1 MTIVVG
7 ITGGIGSGKTTLSK
21 YLETLKYKVHDSDK
35 EVSLIYKKQTNKL
48 KKALIGAGLKK
59 SIKKNYIDKKI
70 IANKIFENE
79 ESKTKIEKFIHKE
92 IKKKR
97 SDFIKINKAKKEK
110 VIFID
115 IPLLFE
121 NKLDHL
127 FNKIIC
133 IVSTKKNRKKRIRK
147 YKKISK
153 KTLDN
158 IIKSQITDKERR
170 LRSDYL
176 ITNNETKKTFIK
188 RTKSVIKDILK
199 WERL

>member
-1 MTIVVG
+1 MTIIVG

-21 YLETLKYKVHDSDK
+21 YLETLKYKIHDSDK

-48 KKALIGAGLKK
+48 KKTLIDAGLKK

-70 IANKIFENE
+70 IANKIFENQK
-79 ESKTKIEKFIHKE
+79 SKIKIEKFIHRE

-97 SDFIKINKAKKEK
+97 SDFIKNNKTKKEK

-127 FNKIIC
+127 FSKIIC
-133 IVSTKKNRKKRIRK
+133 IISTKKNRKKRIKK

-153 KTLDN
+153 KTLDS
-158 IIKSQITDKERR
+158 IIKNQITDKERR

-176 ITNNETKKTFIK
+176 ITNNETKKNFIK
-188 RTKSVIKDILK
+188 KAKSVIKDILK
-199 WERL
+199 